1 MQDTQVLG
9 PIMVMATV
17 PLLYHLSLIMTS
29 LLDHLISRPSV
40 VTPTLHVVLA
50 LALR

>member
-1 MQDTQVLG
+1 MPDTQVLG
-9 PIMVMATV
+9 PIMVMAMV
-17 PLLYHLSLIMTS
+17 PLPYHPSPNMTS
-29 LLDHLISRPSV
+29 PLAHLILHPSV